1 MLDENKTPPL
11 KVGDVLKLGVVRF
24 GKDGDP
30 IMMHA
35 GFVVFLKGVKGGVQ
49 LNTMFEVRITK
60 VLPHFAFAEK
70 INNG

>member
-1 MLDENKTPPL
+1 MLNENATPPV

-30 IMMHA
+30 ILMHA
-35 GFVVFLKGVKGGVQ
+35 GFVIFLKGVKGGVE
-49 LNTMFEVRITK
+49 LNKMFEVRITK

-70 INNG
+70 TNDG